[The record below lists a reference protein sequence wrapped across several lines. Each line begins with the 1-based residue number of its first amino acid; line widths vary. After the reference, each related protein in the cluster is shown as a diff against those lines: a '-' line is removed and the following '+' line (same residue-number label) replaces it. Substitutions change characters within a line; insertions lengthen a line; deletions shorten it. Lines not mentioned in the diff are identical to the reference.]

1 MNDIQRLEAIY
12 NAAGRELRRA
22 LFSLDS
28 ANHSALAASEI
39 SSKAREVTRVLNR
52 AVDKWAGEA
61 IGRGYAKGARMA
73 RTTLEIL
80 GRKPRRPP
88 FEDRRRRLHD
98 DLVVLLIRANNS
110 IPDVVDRYLA
120 ASAMAA
126 RAVRAARVQ
135 EFNFG
140 QAEKELGALAAQ
152 AEAQEKSRGWLSR
165 RVRDFLHD
173 LIGNDELI
181 EINGRMYRMGKYAE
195 LVARTTMRES
205 QTAATLDLC
214 RQYEN
219 DLVYVS
225 DHNTDCDICAEFEGN
240 TYSISGTSPDYP
252 VLLEEP
258 PFHPNC
264 KHVLLATSEAA
275 IEVQKEYGETDLA
288 RQIRE
293 AGEGGG
299 M

>member
-1 MNDIQRLEAIY
+1 MNDTERLERIY
-12 NAAGRELRRA
+12 NVAARELRRA

-28 ANHSALAASEI
+28 ASYSPLAASAAG
-39 SSKAREVTRVLNR
+39 SKAREVTRVLNY

-126 RAVRAARVQ
+126 RATQAARVQ

-140 QAEKELGALAAQ
+140 QAERELGALAAQ

-173 LIGNDELI
+173 LIGDDEFI

-219 DLVYVS
+219 DLVYIS
-225 DHNTDCDICAEFEGN
+225 DHNTDCDVCAEFEGN

-252 VLLEEP
+252 MLLEEP